1 MSTIQQP
8 ETIARIALTD
18 SAVDQVRQFMVQ
30 EQVAIDTAGLRVSAT
45 PGGCSGFRYW
55 LNVEEH
61 ALPDDQVVV
70 QGGLRIFMDEASAR
84 NLSGAKID
92 FISTVE
98 ASGFKVFNPNE
109 PSNCGC
115 DCSNECPA

>member
-1 MSTIQQP
+1 VSTIQQP
-8 ETIARIALTD
+8 ETFASFALTA
-18 SAVDQVRQFMVQ
+18 SAIDQVKQFMVQ

-61 ALPDDQVVV
+61 ALPDDFVVE
-70 QGGLRIFMDEASAR
+70 QDGLRIFVDASSAR
-84 NLSGAKID
+84 HLSGAEID
-92 FISTVE
+92 FVSNVD
-98 ASGFKVFNPNE
+98 ASGFKVQNPNE

-115 DCSNECPA
+115 DCSEECPA